1 MATSRSFSGLLLLVL
16 ALTGQYL
23 VKAAEPDDGKP
34 EGPEKIRQKD
44 PGFLVRADVDRAT
57 RLYREGDLLTV
68 QAASEADAYIYV
80 LYKQAD
86 GKVFQIF
93 PNATQPNNLVR
104 ARQTVQIPGK
114 DDMFRWIIGP
124 PFGKEYVK
132 VIASKEKLSELSD
145 PAMREGNSILSRQ
158 SK

>member
-1 MATSRSFSGLLLLVL
+1 MATCRSFGGLLLLVL
-16 ALTGQYL
+16 ALTGQYF
-23 VKAAEPDDGKP
+23 VKAAEPGDRKP

-44 PGFLVRADVDRAT
+44 PGFLVRADVDHAT
-57 RLYREGDLLTV
+57 RSYREGDLLTG

-93 PNATQPNNLVR
+93 PNSTQPDNLVK
-104 ARQTVQIPGK
+104 ARQAVQIPGK
-114 DDMFRWIIGP
+114 DDMFRWIVGP
-124 PFGKEYVK
+124 PFGKEIIK

-145 PAMREGNSILSRQ
+145 PAMRKGNSIPCRA